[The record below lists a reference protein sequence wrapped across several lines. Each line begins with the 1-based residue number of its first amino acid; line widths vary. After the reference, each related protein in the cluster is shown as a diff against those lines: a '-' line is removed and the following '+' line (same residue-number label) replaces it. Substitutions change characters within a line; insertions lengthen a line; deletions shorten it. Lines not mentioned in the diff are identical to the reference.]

1 MTDHLIDF
9 FAEDVTRKA
18 AVPGLGVFYAEKN
31 ANGRYR
37 ILFEEVAPKGKDF
50 INHVAFRMNVTEA
63 EAVAALD
70 EWVKD
75 ILKSLKSVKV
85 ATLPGIGT
93 FEVNEG
99 RVQFLPSAEQ
109 EIADRFGLEKKST
122 PEAAPSRLSASSRPV
137 SEAEDEVEAESDTD
151 EDEDEE
157 ETPQDSQAR
166 KKRRNTILWIC
177 VGVVMVGLIGV
188 MLYFL
193 KPLDFL
199 ASDESDKIDEIIL
212 GNPVENGMMP
222 EEEPAPVVE
231 KPQAPA
237 PSMNVDDEIEAAI
250 EAEEREKKATK
261 AAKEPVAK
269 PVEKLAATKPASAPT
284 PKVEKSAAKP
294 AEKPAPKIEPVAKP
308 APAPKP
314 AANPAPK
321 PAAPKASAP
330 KSVAAPLEKGV
341 SRPVLGRFYIVVGSF
356 SNLDNARTRYN
367 ELAATSAFDMRILF
381 DAEKNIYKV
390 SVKEFNDKNTA
401 IQFKKG
407 LLDNGF
413 DGWIYEH
420 K

>member
-9 FAEDVTRKA
+9 FAENVTRKA

-31 ANGRYR
+31 VNGRYR
-37 ILFEEVAPKGKDF
+37 ILFEEVAPKGKEF
-50 INHVAFRMNVTEA
+50 INHVAFRMNVTEG

-109 EIADRFGLEKKST
+109 DLTARFGLEKKNNR
-122 PEAAPSRLSASSRPV
+122 PAA
-137 SEAEDEVEAESDTD
+137 EVEAEVEPDED
-151 EDEDEE
+151 EDVEDEDEE
-157 ETPQDSQAR
+157 STPEDRSSR
-166 KKRRNTILWIC
+166 KKRRTTVLWIC
-177 VGVVMVGLIGV
+177 VGVVMLGLIGG
-188 MLYFL
+188 MLYYL

-199 ASDESDKIDEIIL
+199 ASNESDKIDEIIL
-212 GNPVENGMMP
+212 GNPIQNGTMP
-222 EEEPAPVVE
+222 EEEEEAAVAAVPPV
-231 KPQAPA
+231 PA
-237 PSMNVDDEIEAAI
+237 PSMSVSDDDIKEAI
-250 EAEEREKKATK
+250 EAEEREKKEAK
-261 AAKEPVAK
+261 AASTAKQSASAHKSSEPVAK
-269 PVEKLAATKPASAPT
+269 PAAKEAAKPTPVTKPAPEAKPE
-284 PKVEKSAAKP
+284 PKPVEK
-294 AEKPAPKIEPVAKP
+294 AKP

-314 AANPAPK
+314 AAKPAPAAK
-321 PAAPKASAP
+321 PTPKP
-330 KSVAAPLEKGV
+330 EPLAKGV
-341 SRPVLGRFYIVVGSF
+341 SRPVSGRFYIVVGSF

-367 ELAATSAFDMRILF
+367 ELASTSAFDMRILF
-381 DAEKNIYKV
+381 DSEKNIYKV
-390 SVKEFNDKNTA
+390 SVKEFNDKLTA

>member
-9 FAEDVTRKA
+9 FAEDITRKA

-37 ILFEEVAPKGKDF
+37 ILFEEVAPKGKEF

-109 EIADRFGLEKKST
+109 EISDRFGLEKKSST
-122 PEAAPSRLSASSRPV
+122 PVAEPSRPAANRPV
-137 SEAEDEVEAESDTD
+137 SEAEDEVEAERGAD

-157 ETPQDSQAR
+157 ETPQNSEAR
-166 KKRRNTILWIC
+166 KKRRNTIIWTC
-177 VGVVMVGLIGV
+177 VGVVIVGGIVALLWLI
-188 MLYFL
+188 
-193 KPLDFL
+193 KPFELL
-199 ASDESDKIDEIIL
+199 GQADENKIDEIIL

-222 EEEPAPVVE
+222 EEEPAPVAE
-231 KPQAPA
+231 MPQVPA

-250 EAEEREKKATK
+250 EAEEREKKEAK

-269 PVEKLAATKPASAPT
+269 PVEKPAPAAKPAPAPA
-284 PKVEKSAAKP
+284 PKVEKSVAKP
-294 AEKPAPKIEPVAKP
+294 AEKPAAKP
-308 APAPKP
+308 APKPEPKP
-314 AANPAPK
+314 AVEKAKPAPT
-321 PAAPKASAP
+321 A
-330 KSVAAPLEKGV
+330 KSEPLAKGV
-341 SRPVLGRFYIVVGSF
+341 SRPVVGRFYIVVGSF

-367 ELAATSAFDMRILF
+367 ELASTGAFDMRILF

>member
-9 FAEDVTRKA
+9 FAEDSSRKA
-18 AVPGLGVFYAEKN
+18 AVPGLGVFFTEKN
-31 ANGRYR
+31 AGGRYR

-70 EWVKD
+70 EWVQSL
-75 ILKSLKSVKV
+75 LKSLKTIKV

-93 FEVNEG
+93 FEVSDN

-109 EIADRFGLEKKST
+109 NYQDRFGLEKT
-122 PEAAPSRLSASSRPV
+122 EAPV
-137 SEAEDEVEAESDTD
+137 GKPTDEDELDDE

-157 ETPQDSQAR
+157 ETPLDKASA
-166 KKRRNTILWIC
+166 KKRRNTIIWTC
-177 VGVVMVGLIGV
+177 VGVVIVGGIVALLWLI
-188 MLYFL
+188 
-193 KPLDFL
+193 KPFELL
-199 ASDESDKIDEIIL
+199 GQADENKIDEIIL

-222 EEEPAPVVE
+222 EEEPAPVAE
-231 KPQAPA
+231 MPQAPA

-269 PVEKLAATKPASAPT
+269 SVEKPAPATKPAPAPA
-284 PKVEKSAAKP
+284 PKVEKSVAKP

-321 PAAPKASAP
+321 PAAPKAPAP
-330 KSVAAPLEKGV
+330 KSAAAPLEKGV

-367 ELAATSAFDMRILF
+367 ELASTSAFDMRILF